1 MKNIGN
7 ILILYNLALM
17 KIIAYYL
24 PQYHPVKENNEW
36 WGTGFTEWTNVGKA
50 KKYFKDHY
58 QPNVPKDL
66 GYYDLRLADVRK
78 QQANLAEEAG
88 IDGFCYWHYWFGNG
102 RRLLEMP
109 FNEVLKSGE
118 PNFPFCLGWA
128 NESWKAKVWDF
139 NSTNRDRTL
148 IEQLYPGDQDYVD
161 HFYAVLDAFK
171 DQRYLRKDNKPIFV
185 VYKPFLIP
193 DAANF
198 IKVWRALALKEGLEG
213 LHFIGHTEKASNI
226 TTIMKMGFDAINIV
240 RNGEYAH
247 NKHLLKRI
255 LIPTILYKFF
265 RKPLKISY
273 ALMIQYFVQKEEEE
287 SYVYPSIIPNWDH
300 TPRSGRKGS
309 IFHNSTPTLFEKH
322 VKDVFLSIRNKKEN
336 DKIVFLKSWNEWG
349 EGNYMEPD
357 LRFGKK
363 YIEVLGSLREVEEK
377 KI

>member
-213 LHFIGHTEKASNI
+213 LHFIGHTDKASNI
-226 TTIMKMGFDAINIV
+226 TPIMNMGFDAINIV

-255 LIPTILYKFF
+255 LFPTILYKFF

-322 VKDVFLSIRNKKEN
+322 VKDVFLTISNKKEN

-357 LRFGKK
+357 IRFGKK